1 MSKLKKYRGV
11 VTPMVTPFKN
21 RGGIDMEAAVR
32 ITEHLI
38 SCGAAPF
45 ALGTTGEA
53 ASISQ
58 EARSQFV
65 SAVVRQ
71 NEHRMLVYAG
81 ISDNCLAAS
90 VEMAKQYAD
99 LGADVAVAHLPS
111 YYHLDDDDIKTYYEK
126 LADSIPIPLM
136 MYNIPTTTGISI
148 SLHTLELLSHHPN
161 IVGLKDSE
169 NNTKRLQKAMLL
181 WKDRADFVYLMGC
194 GSLCA
199 TALSMGS
206 DGIVP
211 GAANVVPKLF
221 ADLYEA
227 GSSGRQE
234 ESNSLQELADTISA
248 IYHTNRPL
256 SRSLPTLKAIM
267 YLLGFCQT
275 DVMSPLRTLTP
286 LQIRKIEKELA
297 TLKIVLGKQGY
308 VISGPAKIRA
318 IQVREAKHPA
328 KDSRNPDIM
337 QLRSDQES

>member
-1 MSKLKKYRGV
+1 
-11 VTPMVTPFKN
+11 MVTPFKN
-21 RGGIDMEAAVR
+21 RGGIDIEAAVR

-38 SCGAAPF
+38 SCGSAPF

-53 ASISQ
+53 ASISP
-58 EARSQFV
+58 EARTQFV

-71 NEHRMLVYAG
+71 NEHRMLIYVG

-90 VEMAKQYAD
+90 IEMAKQYAD

-136 MYNIPTTTGISI
+136 MYNIPTTTGMSI
-148 SLHTLELLSHHPN
+148 SLHTLELLSHHTN

-169 NNTKRLQKAMLL
+169 NDAKRLQKAMLL
-181 WKDRADFVYLMGC
+181 WKDRTDFGYLIGC

-199 TALSMGS
+199 TALSLGS

-234 ESNSLQELADTISA
+234 ESNRLQELADSISA

-256 SRSLPTLKAIM
+256 SRSLPSLKAIM
-267 YLLGFCQT
+267 HLLGFCQA
-275 DVMSPLRTLTP
+275 DVMPPLQRLTP
-286 LQIRKIEKELA
+286 LQMREIEEELA
-297 TLKIVLGKQGY
+297 ALKVVLGKQGY
-308 VISGPAKIRA
+308 VMSGPAKIRA
-318 IQVREAKHPA
+318 IQIREAKHPE
-328 KDSRNPDIM
+328 KDSRRPDII
-337 QLRSDQES
+337 QVRRDQQS